1 MNGDPA
7 TRRTPRHRRQ
17 RRSQIGRLRARQYP
31 RRGLCSITRRW
42 HLLSAECANVLWK
55 KLRRRELSKDEADI
69 AAQTLE
75 QADITVAST
84 RGYFALTTAVAGELD
99 HPAYDAVNLA
109 VAEASELRLVTA
121 DDTLIRKVRQGQS
134 RFRHVLVAL
143 SEIA

>member
-1 MNGDPA
+1 VAPA
-7 TRRTPRHRRQ
+7 F
-17 RRSQIGRLRARQYP
+17 
-31 RRGLCSITRRW
+31 
-42 HLLSAECANVLWK
+42 AEYANVLWK
-55 KLRRRELSKDEADI
+55 KVRRRELSKDEADI

-84 RGYFALTTAVAGELD
+84 WGYFALATAVAVELN

-121 DDTLIRKVRQGQS
+121 DDTLIRKVREGQS
-134 RFRHVLVAL
+134 RFRHVLVGL